1 MSTAS
6 PDQDSHT
13 PQQLYQRGLS
23 AIEAGRYAEAVG
35 LLSGLENEPGLSG
48 TMARYYLGQAHLNLG
63 IERLHAS
70 RHAEALSHF
79 QQARILNPN
88 ADGLAKYIAAC
99 YAGQGRFDLAAG
111 ECGRSRVEQASDR
124 DLPIRLAHALARDG
138 QMQRAVATL
147 VDAIDRQPYRV
158 DVRKQLGLLYAASEQ
173 FEDAICVF
181 QEAAEMAP
189 VDPELRQHLGMA
201 HAAVNEHDD
210 AVRHLAIAQKL
221 RPDDAYLATLLTLA
235 INAAKTS
242 CVKLAISSAVG
253 RAEAIDQDS
262 LETLGEIITTDPEFV
277 EAFLSLPASEMD
289 AKIFVMLAAILER
302 ALELHP
308 DYADLYYHCARVHE
322 RLGLTDAAIAQARTA
337 VEINPR
343 YAQALIQLGRLYA
356 RTDQS
361 DEAIGRLRRAIDC
374 GARYPDV
381 HFLLGRLYHN
391 DGKTQAACREYR
403 RALQLNARYEP
414 AHEALAEALQA

>member
-6 PDQDSHT
+6 PPQDAQT

-23 AIEAGRYAEAVG
+23 ALEAGRYAESIA
-35 LLSGLENEPGLSG
+35 LLSGLTTEESLSG
-48 TMARYYLGQAHLNLG
+48 TMARYYLGQSHLHLG
-63 IERLHAS
+63 IEHLHAA

-79 QQARILNPN
+79 QAARRLNPN
-88 ADGLAKYIAAC
+88 ADGLARYIAAC

-111 ECGRSRVEQASDR
+111 ECERGQVELDTDR

-173 FEDAICVF
+173 FEDAVCVL
-181 QEAAEMAP
+181 QEATELAP
-189 VDPELRQHLGMA
+189 LDPELRQHLALA
-201 HAAVNEHDD
+201 HVALKEYYEAAG
-210 AVRHLAIAQKL
+210 HLAIAQKL
-221 RPDDAYLATLLTLA
+221 RPDDPYLAMLLTLA
-235 INAAKTS
+235 IDAAKTT
-242 CVKLAISSAVG
+242 CVKLAIFPAAGEGES
-253 RAEAIDQDS
+253 IDQDS

-289 AKIFVMLAAILER
+289 PKIFAMLAAILER

-308 DYADLYYHCARVHE
+308 DYADLYYHCARILE
-322 RLGLTDAAIAQARTA
+322 RLDLKDAAIARAQTA

-356 RTDQS
+356 QTDQS
-361 DEAIGRLRRAIDC
+361 HEAIGRLRQAINC
-374 GARYPDV
+374 GASYPDV
-381 HFLLGRLYHN
+381 HFLLGQLYRG

-414 AHEALAEALQA
+414 AHAALAEALQA